1 MSDALSNPDLDL
13 SFLYEIADG
22 SDEFIVESIDMF
34 LAQTPQLLEEIGQGI
49 KDGNWGVAGAA
60 AHKLKPNL
68 GFFGMHTLQQMMG
81 EIETMAKGG
90 IPDNSAISEKFHTA
104 NSMINENLGKLEQIK
119 AEKQA

>member
-34 LAQTPQLLEEIGQGI
+34 MAQTPQLLQEIGQGI
-49 KDGNWGVAGAA
+49 QDANWSVTGAA

-68 GFFGMHTLQQMMG
+68 GFFGMHALQQMMG
-81 EIETMAKGG
+81 EIEGMAKSG
-90 IPDNSAISEKFHTA
+90 IPDSIAISQKFNTA
-104 NSMINENLGKLEQIK
+104 KGMIDENLIKLEHIK
-119 AEKQA
+119 AEKQG